1 MLKTKLRPRRSA
13 EKVLSFFA
21 QKRIVATQ
29 SLPQGMRKEQETP
42 FGKVFPL
49 RLSLYDCVA
58 FLLYHFFVVLS
69 INYAQYK
76 VK

>member
-29 SLPQGMRKEQETP
+29 SLPQGMRKERETP
-42 FGKVFPL
+42 FGKAFPSRAFFI
-49 RLSLYDCVA
+49 RLCSDYILTLFSY
-58 FLLYHFFVVLS
+58 FF
-69 INYAQYK
+69 K
-76 VK
+76 GF

>member
-29 SLPQGMRKEQETP
+29 SLPQGMRKERETP
-42 FGKVFPL
+42 FGKAFPSRAFFI
-49 RLSLYDCVA
+49 RLCSIFILT
-58 FLLYHFFVVLS
+58 HFE
-69 INYAQYK
+69 
-76 VK
+76 

>member
-29 SLPQGMRKEQETP
+29 SLLQGMRKEGNTFWQ
-42 FGKVFPL
+42 
-49 RLSLYDCVA
+49 
-58 FLLYHFFVVLS
+58 S
-69 INYAQYK
+69 ISCGISFYTI
-76 VK
+76 V

>member
-29 SLPQGMRKEQETP
+29 SLPQGMRKERETP
-42 FGKVFPL
+42 FGKAFPS
-49 RLSLYDCVA
+49 RA
-58 FLLYHFFVVLS
+58 FFYTIV
-69 INYAQYK
+69 
-76 VK
+76 